1 MTDNTTT
8 APAMP
13 APVLTIKK
21 DGKAVSS
28 VYILKPGA
36 HFPGFGGSRH
46 GLTVGKTPSLI
57 TRTRAGGGISDV
69 EYDVHDP
76 SVWAWIARLITD
88 RTLEVTADGPEGAE
102 G

>member
-1 MTDNTTT
+1 MSDKS
-8 APAMP
+8 PEMP
-13 APVLTIKK
+13 KPVLSIKTK
-21 DGKAVSS
+21 EGKPATN
-28 VYILKPGA
+28 VYILKAGE

-57 TRTRAGGGISDV
+57 TRSYAGGGISDT

-76 SVWAWIARLITD
+76 GVWAWIARLINEGPS
-88 RTLEVTADGPEGAE
+88 LAIMAAGPEGAE